1 MARRNAPG
9 QKPALCL
16 WLLTWAAAPAA
27 RAPRASRCSTSGFP
41 GRHGFVLRQ
50 VRPDPAPLLQPA
62 AGCKRGTGQGS
73 PLPEERWLLLSTQWG
88 FSNRKLTISCFLH
101 HLAPHQ
107 LAFSRV
113 TRPLALASDSTLAET
128 ATGSLRFSSHP
139 YVCTNQLFTF
149 YKKSTLLEAS
159 ALAITIYYFG

>member
-27 RAPRASRCSTSGFP
+27 RAPSTSRCSTSGFP
-41 GRHGFVLRQ
+41 GRHGLCAEAGLA
-50 VRPDPAPLLQPA
+50 DPAPLLQPRRRMQ
-62 AGCKRGTGQGS
+62 AGHGAGA
-73 PLPEERWLLLSTQWG
+73 PLPEERWLALSTQWG

-107 LAFSRV
+107 LALSRV
-113 TRPLALASDSTLAET
+113 THLLALASYSTLAEI
-128 ATGSLRFSSHP
+128 ATGSLRFSPHP

-149 YKKSTLLEAS
+149 YKKSTLLVAS
-159 ALAITIYYFG
+159 ALAITIYYSG

>member
-1 MARRNAPG
+1 MPLARSQLYASGFSPG
-9 QKPALCL
+9 LQRQQPARPEQV
-16 WLLTWAAAPAA
+16 AAPQAA
-27 RAPRASRCSTSGFP
+27 SP
-41 GRHGFVLRQ
+41 GDTGFVLRQ

-113 TRPLALASDSTLAET
+113 TRPLALASDSTLAER